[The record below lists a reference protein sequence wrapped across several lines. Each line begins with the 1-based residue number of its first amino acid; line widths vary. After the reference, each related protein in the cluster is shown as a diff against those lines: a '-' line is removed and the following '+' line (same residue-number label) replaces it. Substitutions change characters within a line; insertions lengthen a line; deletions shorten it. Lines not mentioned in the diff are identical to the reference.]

1 MGHEAFILRSS
12 FMAFLLRMNG
22 GILNGG
28 NNMKK
33 LAVAVMMMIG
43 VVAYAKSMKIEG
55 KASEYSKVRGAAKET
70 KVQKVFNSYIYFE
83 EGSDIIRTETYNKY
97 KFEYKEVKEKK
108 RNDVKKEIANEILE
122 LVVENTDY
130 EEQRS
135 KFSDNQIGA
144 RSVFSDINH
153 RGYYTDSL
161 ASISFSKNWTIEFED
176 YAKIEELVKN
186 NYKVWFELP
195 CTSLTS
201 KENLDIESKLYGITI
216 YYDFECDSFY
226 VLNYLEVED

>member
-1 MGHEAFILRSS
+1 MEE
-12 FMAFLLRMNG
+12 
-22 GILNGG
+22 NGG

-33 LAVAVMMMIG
+33 LAVAVMMMVG

-55 KASEYSKVRGAAKET
+55 KATEYSKMWGVAKET
-70 KVQKVFNSYIYFE
+70 KVQKVPLFNSYIYFE
-83 EGSDIIRTETYNKY
+83 EGSDISRTESYSKY

-130 EEQRS
+130 EEKRS
-135 KFSDNQIGA
+135 KFSDSQNSM
-144 RSVFSDINH
+144 RSLFSDINH

-176 YAKIEELVKN
+176 YTKIEELVKN

-195 CTSLTS
+195 DTSLTL
-201 KENLDIESKLYGITI
+201 KENLDKELRGSYGITI
-216 YYDFECDSFY
+216 YYDFECDRFY

>member
-1 MGHEAFILRSS
+1 
-12 FMAFLLRMNG
+12 
-22 GILNGG
+22 
-28 NNMKK
+28 MKK
-33 LAVAVMMMIG
+33 LAVAVAVMMMVG
-43 VVAYAKSMKIEG
+43 MVAYAKSMKIEG
-55 KASEYSKVRGAAKET
+55 KATEYSKMNRAAKET
-70 KVQKVFNSYIYFE
+70 TVQKVPLFNSYVYFE
-83 EGSDIIRTETYNKY
+83 EGSDISRTESYSKY

-135 KFSDNQIGA
+135 KFSDNQIRA

-195 CTSLTS
+195 TTSLTF
-201 KENLDIESKLYGITI
+201 KENLDRESKLYGITI

>member
-1 MGHEAFILRSS
+1 
-12 FMAFLLRMNG
+12 
-22 GILNGG
+22 
-28 NNMKK
+28 MKK
-33 LAVAVMMMIG
+33 LAVAVVMMMIG
-43 VVAYAKSMKIEG
+43 LVAFAKSMKIEG
-55 KASEYSKVRGAAKET
+55 KAIEYSKVNRVAKET
-70 KVQKVFNSYIYFE
+70 TVQKVPLFNSYVYLE

-122 LVVENTDY
+122 LVVENIDY
-130 EEQRS
+130 EERRS
-135 KFSDNQIGA
+135 KFSESQIGA
-144 RSVFSDINH
+144 RSVFSDIKH

-161 ASISFSKNWTIEFED
+161 ASISFSNNWTIEFED

-195 CTSLTS
+195 AGALIN
-201 KENLDIESKLYGITI
+201 KENLDRESKLYGITI

>member
-1 MGHEAFILRSS
+1 
-12 FMAFLLRMNG
+12 
-22 GILNGG
+22 
-28 NNMKK
+28 MKK
-33 LAVAVMMMIG
+33 FAVAVMMMVG
-43 VVAYAKSMKIEG
+43 VVAYAKSMKVEG
-55 KASEYSKVRGAAKET
+55 KATEYTKMWSAAKET
-70 KVQKVFNSYIYFE
+70 TVQKVPLFNQYVYFE
-83 EGSDIIRTETYNKY
+83 EGSDISKTESYNKY

-135 KFSDNQIGA
+135 KFSESQIGV
-144 RSVFSDINH
+144 RSAFSDINH

-195 CTSLTS
+195 IGALTV
-201 KENLDIESKLYGITI
+201 KENLDRESKLYGITI

>member
-1 MGHEAFILRSS
+1 
-12 FMAFLLRMNG
+12 
-22 GILNGG
+22 
-28 NNMKK
+28 MKK
-33 LAVAVMMMIG
+33 FAVAVMMMVG
-43 VVAYAKSMKIEG
+43 VVAYAKSMKVEG
-55 KASEYSKVRGAAKET
+55 KATEYTKMWRAAKET
-70 KVQKVFNSYIYFE
+70 TVQKVFNSYVYLE
-83 EGSDIIRTETYNKY
+83 EGSDISKTESYNKY

-122 LVVENTDY
+122 LVVENLDY

-135 KFSDNQIGA
+135 KFSESQIGV
-144 RSVFSDINH
+144 RSAFSDLNH

-195 CTSLTS
+195 FNSLTF
-201 KENLDIESKLYGITI
+201 KENLDKESKLYGITI

>member
-1 MGHEAFILRSS
+1 
-12 FMAFLLRMNG
+12 
-22 GILNGG
+22 
-28 NNMKK
+28 MKK
-33 LAVAVMMMIG
+33 LAVAVVMMMVA

-55 KASEYSKVRGAAKET
+55 KASEYSKVRGVAKET
-70 KVQKVFNSYIYFE
+70 TVQKVPLFNSYVYFE

-130 EEQRS
+130 EEQRA
-135 KFSDNQIGA
+135 KFSESQIGA
-144 RSVFSDINH
+144 RSLFSDINH

-186 NYKVWFELP
+186 NYKIWFELP
-195 CTSLTS
+195 IGALTV

>member
-1 MGHEAFILRSS
+1 
-12 FMAFLLRMNG
+12 
-22 GILNGG
+22 
-28 NNMKK
+28 MKK
-33 LAVAVMMMIG
+33 FAVAVMMMVG

-55 KASEYSKVRGAAKET
+55 KATEYSKVNRAAKET
-70 KVQKVFNSYIYFE
+70 TVQKVPLFNSYVYFE
-83 EGSDIIRTETYNKY
+83 EGSDIIRTESYSKY

-144 RSVFSDINH
+144 RSVFSDIKH

-195 CTSLTS
+195 TTSLTF
-201 KENLDIESKLYGITI
+201 KENLDRESKLYGITI

>member
-1 MGHEAFILRSS
+1 MGE
-12 FMAFLLRMNG
+12 
-22 GILNGG
+22 NGG

-33 LAVAVMMMIG
+33 LAVVAMMMMVG
-43 VVAYAKSMKIEG
+43 MVAFAKSMKIEG
-55 KASEYSKVRGAAKET
+55 KATEYSKVWGAAKET

-83 EGSDIIRTETYNKY
+83 EGSDIVRTESYNKY

-130 EEQRS
+130 EEKRS
-135 KFSDNQIGA
+135 KFSESQIGV
-144 RSVFSDINH
+144 RSTFSDINH

-195 CTSLTS
+195 AGVLTL
-201 KENLDIESKLYGITI
+201 KENLDREGKLYGITI